1 MMNTILTLV
10 LIVISISLLI
20 CLIRALLGPSLS
32 DRIAALDTFGVNLIG
47 FIAILMMLQVT
58 TAYTEVIL
66 VIAILSF
73 IGTISLSKFIEGGDV
88 IERD

>member
-1 MMNTILTLV
+1 MNTILTLV

-73 IGTISLSKFIEGGDV
+73 IGTIHCPSSLKV
-88 IERD
+88 VM